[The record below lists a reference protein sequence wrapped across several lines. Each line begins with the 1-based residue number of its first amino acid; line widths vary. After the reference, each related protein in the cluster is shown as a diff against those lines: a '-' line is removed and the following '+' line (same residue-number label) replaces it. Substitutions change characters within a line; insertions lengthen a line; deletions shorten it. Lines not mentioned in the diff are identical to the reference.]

1 MSTNWLQKLALA
13 VAGLS
18 AAGIGVAIVTVPRS
32 FYAMYGIDLGTDPS
46 LVNELRAPGAN
57 LLALGVIILGGI
69 FNARLASLSAV
80 LAVTIFPAYAFG
92 RIVSMAIDG
101 MPSSGLV
108 DAVLIEIGIG
118 GLCLAAFGRHL
129 FPRQSEH
136 SPLGASG

>member
-1 MSTNWLQKLALA
+1 MSTNWPQKLALA
-13 VAGLS
+13 IAGLS
-18 AAGIGVAIVTVPRS
+18 ASGIGVVIVTVPRS

-69 FNARLASLSAV
+69 FNARLAPLSAV
-80 LAVTIFPAYAFG
+80 LAVTVFLAYAFG

-108 DAVLIEIGIG
+108 EAVVIEIGIG
-118 GLCLAAFGRHL
+118 GLCLAAFWRHL
-129 FPRQSEH
+129 FSRQSEQP
-136 SPLGASG
+136 PLAAAG